1 MEPLRQM
8 AVLAAEEHLK
18 GRSFKRN
25 SILKPLDII
34 LENLEREPQEEMRDL
49 VRRASERDIFDH
61 IDRITEAKYRLGL
74 EKREKKQ
81 DQIRIYVDLF
91 FDGILA
97 KMHEGDVNR
106 LLQRNKLIRSAY
118 LTYYR
123 DALPERTKDQADKE
137 QSEEALQQEKDTEE

>member
-8 AVLAAEEHLK
+8 AILAAEEHLK

-34 LENLEREPQEEMRDL
+34 LENLEREPKEDVRDL

-61 IDRITEAKYRLGL
+61 IDRITEAQYRPGI
-74 EKREKKQ
+74 EKRERKQ
-81 DQIRIYVDLF
+81 DQIRAYVDLF
-91 FDGILA
+91 FEGILE

-123 DALPERTKDQADKE
+123 DALPERTKE
-137 QSEEALQQEKDTEE
+137 QVDVEQTEEAQQQAADSD

>member
-1 MEPLRQM
+1 MEPLKQM

-34 LENLEREPQEEMRDL
+34 LENLEREPNENMRDL

-61 IDRITEAKYRLGL
+61 IDRITETQYRPGL
-74 EKREKKQ
+74 VKRERKQ
-81 DQIRIYVDLF
+81 DQIRAYVDLF
-91 FDGILA
+91 FDDILA
-97 KMHEGDVNR
+97 QMHEGDVNR

-123 DALPERTKDQADKE
+123 NALPERTKDQVDME
-137 QSEEALQQEKDTEE
+137 QTEEARQQAADTEE

>member
-1 MEPLRQM
+1 MEFLKQM
-8 AVLAAEEHLK
+8 ATLAAEEHLK

-34 LENLEREPQEEMRDL
+34 LENLEREPKENVRDL

-61 IDRITEAKYRLGL
+61 IDRITETQYKPGMA
-74 EKREKKQ
+74 KRERKQ
-81 DQIRIYVDLF
+81 DQIRAYVDLF

-123 DALPERTKDQADKE
+123 DALPERIKE
-137 QSEEALQQEKDTEE
+137 QFHTEQAEEAGQMASDTSE

>member
-1 MEPLRQM
+1 MDSLKQM
-8 AVLAAEEHLK
+8 ATLAAEEHLR

-34 LENLEREPQEEMRDL
+34 LENLEREPKEDVRDL

-61 IDRITEAKYRLGL
+61 IDRITEAQYKPGL
-74 EKREKKQ
+74 AKRERKQ
-81 DQIRIYVDLF
+81 DLIRTYVDLF

-123 DALPERTKDQADKE
+123 DALPERIKE
-137 QSEEALQQEKDTEE
+137 QFHTEQAEEAGQMASDTNE

>member
-1 MEPLRQM
+1 M
-8 AVLAAEEHLK
+8 AILAAEEHLK

-34 LENLEREPQEEMRDL
+34 LENLEREPKEDVRDL

-61 IDRITEAKYRLGL
+61 IDRITEAQYRPGI
-74 EKREKKQ
+74 EKRERKQ
-81 DQIRIYVDLF
+81 DQIRAYVDLF
-91 FDGILA
+91 FEGILE

-123 DALPERTKDQADKE
+123 DALPERTKE
-137 QSEEALQQEKDTEE
+137 QVDVEQTEEAQQQAADSDE

>member
-1 MEPLRQM
+1 MEPLKQM
-8 AVLAAEEHLK
+8 AALAAEEHLK

-25 SILKPLDII
+25 SLLKPLDII
-34 LENLEREPQEEMRDL
+34 LENLEREPKEDVRDL

-61 IDRITEAKYRLGL
+61 IDRITEAQYRPGPV
-74 EKREKKQ
+74 KRERKQ
-81 DQIRIYVDLF
+81 DQIRAYVDLF
-91 FDGILA
+91 FDGILV

-123 DALPERTKDQADKE
+123 DALPERMKDQADVE
-137 QSEEALQQEKDTEE
+137 QAEEGRQQAADTDE

>member
-1 MEPLRQM
+1 MEPLKQM
-8 AVLAAEEHLK
+8 ATLAAEEHLK

-34 LENLEREPQEEMRDL
+34 LENLEREPKEDVRDL

-61 IDRITEAKYRLGL
+61 IDRITEPQYKPGVV
-74 EKREKKQ
+74 KRERKM
-81 DQIRIYVDLF
+81 DQIHAYVDF
-91 FDGILA
+91 FFEGILE

-106 LLQRNKLIRSAY
+106 LLQRNKLLRSAY

-123 DALPERTKDQADKE
+123 NALPERAKDQVDAE
-137 QSEEALQQEKDTEE
+137 QTEEALQQITTSDE